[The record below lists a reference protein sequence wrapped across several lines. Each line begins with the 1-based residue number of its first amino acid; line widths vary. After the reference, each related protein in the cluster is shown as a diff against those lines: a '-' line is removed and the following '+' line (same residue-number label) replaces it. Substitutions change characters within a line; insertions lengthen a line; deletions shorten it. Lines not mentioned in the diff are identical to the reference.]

1 MIQDGQLLNYVGGK
15 WRRAQAGEF
24 LDVRN
29 PATAETIVR
38 VPLSSAE
45 EVDEAAQ
52 AAQTAFADWRR
63 TPPTE
68 RIQYLFKL
76 KKLLGDHYD
85 EIARLTT
92 QECGKTLAESQGELQ
107 RGIENVEVASGIPSL
122 MMGSRVT
129 VLCAHTRRAH

>member
-45 EVDEAAQ
+45 EVDEAGH

-63 TPPTE
+63 APPTE

-76 KKLLGDHYD
+76 KKLLEDHYD
-85 EIARLTT
+85 EIASLTT
-92 QECGKTLAESQGELQ
+92 QECGTTLAERQGDRQ
-107 RGIENVEVASGIPSL
+107 RGLEHVGV
-122 MMGSRVT
+122 
-129 VLCAHTRRAH
+129 